1 MKLYIEL
8 LMLYVSSHPLFALSD
23 EQSPQGYVTHVLV
36 YLEGRD
42 FLHWNHRWLQHLPLP
57 GPPTSLLMLVLGCR
71 S

>member
-1 MKLYIEL
+1 MKLDILL
-8 LMLYVSSHPLFALSD
+8 LMLYVDSHPLFALSD
-23 EQSPQGYVTHVLV
+23 EQTPPSYVTLVLV

-57 GPPTSLLMLVLGCR
+57 GPPTSLLMLVLDCM